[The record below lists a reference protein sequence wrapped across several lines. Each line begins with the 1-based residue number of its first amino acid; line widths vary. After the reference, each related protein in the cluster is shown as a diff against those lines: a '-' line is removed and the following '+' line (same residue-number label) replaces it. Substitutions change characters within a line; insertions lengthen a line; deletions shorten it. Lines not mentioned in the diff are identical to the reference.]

1 MDWSQTLDNYC
12 ERLSPAFWAEPVNAV
27 TNASFIIAAV
37 VALVLARRRG
47 GLEPGL
53 AALILLVC
61 LIGIGSFLFHTVA
74 TRWAV
79 LADTVPIQIFI
90 LTYFALAMRRFVG
103 LPWWG
108 AGLATLAFVVY
119 SALGGMA
126 LSGFV
131 DLNGS
136 EGYVPPLSALLV
148 VGAALWAAGRP
159 GPGAALIV
167 GALIF
172 AVSLAFRTA
181 DMAVCSAFPLG
192 THFMWHTLNG
202 VLLGYLVIAMM
213 RFGAP
218 QRTA

>member
-12 ERLSPAFWAEPVNAV
+12 ERLSPAFWAEPVNAI
-27 TNASFIIAAV
+27 TNGSFILAAA
-37 VALVLARRRG
+37 VALVIARRRG
-47 GLEPGL
+47 GLEPGV
-53 AALILLVC
+53 AALIVVVC
-61 LIGIGSFLFHTVA
+61 LIGIGSFLFHTIA

-79 LADTVPIQIFI
+79 LADTIPIQIFI

-108 AGLATLAFVVY
+108 AVVATVAFVAY
-119 SALGGMA
+119 SALGSMVLA
-126 LSGFV
+126 RLV

-148 VGAALWAAGRP
+148 VGAGLWAMGRR
-159 GPGAALIV
+159 GPGVALIL
-167 GALIF
+167 GALLF
-172 AVSLAFRTA
+172 AVSLAFCTA

-202 VLLGYLVIAMM
+202 MLLFYLVLAMM
-213 RFGAP
+213 RYGALP
-218 QRTA
+218 RRA